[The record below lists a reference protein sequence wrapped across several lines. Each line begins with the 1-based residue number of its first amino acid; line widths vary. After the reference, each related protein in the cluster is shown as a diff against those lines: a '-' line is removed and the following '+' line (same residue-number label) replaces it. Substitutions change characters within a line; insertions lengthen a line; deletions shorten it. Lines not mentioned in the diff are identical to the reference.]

1 MKDSSLLYSL
11 EVQIRRLASKEIH
24 QMSRSISTSDSSAVS
39 GPAALHPA
47 MIRYSLALVVVTALT
62 AFALRAQAQS
72 PAQHAINVR
81 PVVGALVATG
91 DERDVLK
98 NAVLVG
104 GQASYTINSNF
115 ALLGSFGWSPSED
128 KTTSPRPKVDLY
140 QYDLGLEGRLDD
152 LTSGSAVATRPFA
165 ALGGGARTYNLRN
178 VPGSSAQTN
187 PLAFGAIGVDVGP
200 SSGRV
205 GVRLEARDNLTWFK
219 GLRGE
224 LQDRNTR
231 NDVQFA
237 AGLTFGF

>member
-1 MKDSSLLYSL
+1 
-11 EVQIRRLASKEIH
+11 
-24 QMSRSISTSDSSAVS
+24 MSRSTNTQSSAVS
-39 GPAALHPA
+39 GPAALRPTTL
-47 MIRYSLALVVVTALT
+47 RYSVVLVAITALT
-62 AFALRAQAQS
+62 AFALRAGAQS
-72 PAQHAINVR
+72 PVPPSFSVR

-104 GQASYTINSNF
+104 GQASYNLNSNF
-115 ALLGSFGWSPSED
+115 SVLGSFGWSPSED
-128 KTTSPRPKVDLY
+128 KTTTPRPKLDLY
-140 QYDLGLEGRLDD
+140 QYDLGIEGRLDN
-152 LTSGSAVATRPFA
+152 LTSGSPVATRPFA
-165 ALGGGARTYNLRN
+165 ALGGGARTYSLRN

-187 PLAFGAIGVDVGP
+187 PLAFGALGLDVGP

-205 GVRLEARDNLTWFK
+205 GVRLEARDNVTWFK

-224 LQDRNTR
+224 LQDRNSR

>member
-1 MKDSSLLYSL
+1 LRDSSLLYSL
-11 EVQIRRLASKEIH
+11 EVQIRRLSKEIH

-39 GPAALHPA
+39 VPAALHPA
-47 MIRYSLALVVVTALT
+47 TLRRSLALVAIAALT
-62 AFALRAQAQS
+62 AFAIRAGAQAPGES
-72 PAQHAINVR
+72 AIRVR

-104 GQASYTINSNF
+104 GQASYTFNSNL

-128 KTTSPRPKVDLY
+128 KTTTTRPKLDLY
-140 QYDLGLEGRLDD
+140 QYDLGIEGRLND
-152 LTSGSAVATRPFA
+152 LTTGSSVSTRPYA
-165 ALGGGARTYNLRN
+165 AVGGGARTYNLRN

-187 PLAFGAIGVDVGP
+187 PLAFGAVGVDVGP
-200 SSGRV
+200 SGSRV
-205 GVRLEARDNLTWFK
+205 GVRFEARDNVTWFK
-219 GLRGE
+219 GLSGE
-224 LQDRNTR
+224 LQDRKSR

>member
-1 MKDSSLLYSL
+1 
-11 EVQIRRLASKEIH
+11 
-24 QMSRSISTSDSSAVS
+24 MSRSINTESSAVS
-39 GPAALHPA
+39 GPAALHPSTL
-47 MIRYSLALVVVTALT
+47 RYSVVLVAITALT
-62 AFALRAQAQS
+62 AFALRAEAQS
-72 PAQHAINVR
+72 PTPLSFNVR

-104 GQASYTINSNF
+104 GQASYNLNSNF
-115 ALLGSFGWSPSED
+115 AVLGSFGWSPSED
-128 KTTSPRPKVDLY
+128 KTTTPRPKVDLY
-140 QYDLGLEGRLDD
+140 QYDLGVEGRVDN
-152 LTSGSAVATRPFA
+152 LTSGSPVATRPFA

-187 PLAFGAIGVDVGP
+187 PLAFGALGLDVGP

-205 GVRLEARDNLTWFK
+205 GVRLEARDNVTWFK

-224 LQDRNTR
+224 LQDRKSR